1 MVLMICAIVGFAAQQ
16 VATAPV
22 EALDVAGNIEPA
34 RQTFLDFGVT
44 GVVQAVNVKAGQAV
58 QAGAVLAQL
67 DDATLSAQVTQAQA
81 AVDTAGLKMRQDA
94 ETSPAAQAEAAAVTA
109 VATSRLQE
117 AAAEANLADTARL
130 TELGV
135 EAAQLGLTGGQSAAA
150 AAQVQLGAAQANLAD
165 IQRSAAAAV
174 VAAQQAVDS
183 AAAIGQG
190 AVNAAEVQ
198 LATAER
204 NLSDQQK
211 VSQKMVTSSRAGVS
225 SAQATL
231 KADQTTLATDTGTM
245 NSACMGSPPA
255 PPTTGCT
262 SAKETVAADTAA
274 VAADQA
280 MVKTAQAKLTQDQAT
295 ANQDVNQAAATVAND
310 QATLKNTQIA
320 AAVAV
325 KSAQTTLAQTQA
337 AARQA
342 GDQAAAQLAA
352 SQVSLQAA
360 QGEGIGAARNAL
372 QQAQA
377 KGQQSNDQGAAQLAA
392 SRFARASA
400 EQALASFPQD
410 ALLLQLQQ
418 DQDQV
423 NAARS
428 VLAVAQ
434 HNASKGSIVA
444 PVAGVV
450 DHVNVVAGQSAGPPA
465 VTTTHAIVL
474 ETPDAFQLT
483 APVRDSV
490 ITRVVRGAIVQ
501 VTPAGSPQTLVGTI
515 TDIAPSATVRS
526 GITTFDVT
534 ATFEA
539 KGVDVRPGMSAK
551 MRIYLGAAP
560 GASPQPVPGLGS
572 PLPAPSSSPS
582 PQFPELPTLPGIP
595 SPGALPEVPSLPALP
610 SNEPP
615 LPSLPPLPSP

>member
-1 MVLMICAIVGFAAQQ
+1 MTES
-16 VATAPV
+16 TACPT
-22 EALDVAGNIEPA
+22 DPA
-34 RQTFLDFGVT
+34 CST
-44 GVVQAVNVKAGQAV
+44 
-58 QAGAVLAQL
+58 
-67 DDATLSAQVTQAQA
+67 
-81 AVDTAGLKMRQDA
+81 
-94 ETSPAAQAEAAAVTA
+94 
-109 VATSRLQE
+109 
-117 AAAEANLADTARL
+117 
-130 TELGV
+130 
-135 EAAQLGLTGGQSAAA
+135 
-150 AAQVQLGAAQANLAD
+150 
-165 IQRSAAAAV
+165 
-174 VAAQQAVDS
+174 
-183 AAAIGQG
+183 
-190 AVNAAEVQ
+190 
-198 LATAER
+198 
-204 NLSDQQK
+204 
-211 VSQKMVTSSRAGVS
+211 
-225 SAQATL
+225 
-231 KADQTTLATDTGTM
+231 
-245 NSACMGSPPA
+245 
-255 PPTTGCT
+255 
-262 SAKETVAADTAA
+262 AKETVAADKAA

-515 TDIAPSATVRS
+515 TDNMCAKADHSQMQMGPTDADCVKACVSAHGATYVLYDGKGNVYELSDQKTPEQFAALLRRAGFSDIAVWQ
-526 GITTFDVT
+526 D
-534 ATFEA
+534 EA
-539 KGVDVRPGMSAK
+539 GDFAVYYA
-551 MRIYLGAAP
+551 
-560 GASPQPVPGLGS
+560 
-572 PLPAPSSSPS
+572 
-582 PQFPELPTLPGIP
+582 E
-595 SPGALPEVPSLPALP
+595 
-610 SNEPP
+610 
-615 LPSLPPLPSP
+615 